1 MGCMRGEWRK
11 FGNLA
16 TFNGLSVWLT
26 QTGKQGV
33 QMVQSLQHDDRLFG
47 QLQDAEFAAAYLN
60 AANEDDG
67 PQTYLAA
74 VLKATGLKI
83 SIASASGATQSGQ

>member
-1 MGCMRGEWRK
+1 MIQPVKHDEW
-11 FGNLA
+11 L
-16 TFNGLSVWLT
+16 L
-26 QTGKQGV
+26 
-33 QMVQSLQHDDRLFG
+33 G

-60 AANEDDG
+60 AANEDGD

-83 SIASASGATQSGQ
+83 SIAPAS

>member
-26 QTGKQGV
+26 KTGKQGV
-33 QMVQSLQHDDRLFG
+33 QMVQSLQHDDWLLG

-74 VLKATGLKI
+74 ALKATGLKI
-83 SIASASGATQSGQ
+83 SIAPASGATQSGQ

>member
-1 MGCMRGEWRK
+1 MGCIRGEWRK

-16 TFNGLSVWLT
+16 TFNGLSAWLT

-33 QMVQSLQHDDRLFG
+33 RMIQPVKHDDWLFG
-47 QLQDAEFAAAYLN
+47 QLQDAEFAAEYLN
-60 AANEDDG
+60 AANEDDD

-74 VLKATGLKI
+74 VLKAAGLKI
-83 SIASASGATQSGQ
+83 SIAPAS